1 MTKIGGVHIWV
12 LVLRLWGDKI
22 PLLIRTSVNVMLSG
36 YEARMNEPSPGV
48 EIFRVLRA
56 AGCDTKNE
64 HDLQMGLIAYNTAL
78 LVSDRRD
85 THKKSGPPSE
95 KSHTGRNDPCPCRS
109 GKKYKKCCL
118 NKDQAISADAYPRS
132 PLEFG
137 PESLPRLWDERA
149 VANDCAILGE
159 IMDRDPAFAK
169 MCFSNEKV
177 TAFIDVVV
185 KDDPSFLK
193 GDKDVL
199 DRKVD
204 DLAARYVRES
214 GEGNVAKG
222 MKESVLA
229 AIPRA
234 QSKDEMRALATGL
247 CLALMDDSSI
257 EADTPVEAGASLLNV
272 ILFRRALFDA
282 IESAAVFGKIFD
294 RLGGDPEEVRRLI
307 AQNDP
312 SVREIIESCM
322 ESLSPS
328 DKATLQTTFEK
339 NREELWN
346 TIASG
351 EFPVPMPFATHLAL
365 FVRFSFLA
373 RSERSSP
380 EALSG
385 MIKAF
390 SSELIE
396 EDYVLYSQMLERW
409 LKDCKNRSADVAKAV
424 ELMLGFCA
432 IRSIEESVP
441 NLMVNSARQGLF
453 IPFVEEEQLFIDQ
466 CLESCD
472 DPDLLAKYG
481 AWLTSQGF
489 PGLANRL
496 LASYQDYASTK
507 SPELARVQKFSVG

>member
-1 MTKIGGVHIWV
+1 MTKIGGVHILV
-12 LVLRLWGDKI
+12 LVLRLWRDKI
-22 PLLIRTSVNVMLSG
+22 RVLIRTSMNVMLSG
-36 YEARMNEPSPGV
+36 YEARMNEPSPAV
-48 EIFRVLRA
+48 EIFRMLRA
-56 AGCDTKNE
+56 AGCDSKNE

-78 LVSDRRD
+78 LVWDRRN
-85 THKKSGPPSE
+85 KRSGRPSE
-95 KSHTGRNDPCPCRS
+95 KSHTGRNDPCPCGS

-118 NKDQAISADAYPRS
+118 NKDQAVSDDAYPRS

-137 PESLPRLWDERA
+137 SESLPRLWDERA

-169 MCFSNEKV
+169 MCFSKEKV
-177 TAFIDVVV
+177 TTFIDTIV

-199 DRKVD
+199 DRKLD

-222 MKESVLA
+222 MKGSVLA
-229 AIPRA
+229 AIPRT
-234 QSKDEMRALATGL
+234 QSNDEMRALATGL

-282 IESAAVFGKIFD
+282 IQSAAVFGKIFD

-307 AQNDP
+307 TQNDP
-312 SVREIIESCM
+312 FVRETIESCM
-322 ESLSPS
+322 ESLSPA

-346 TIASG
+346 IITSG

-390 SSELIE
+390 SNELIE

-409 LKDCKNRSADVAKAV
+409 LKDCENHSADVARAA

-432 IRSIEESVP
+432 IRSIEEFVP
-441 NLMVNSARQGLF
+441 NLMVNSARQGFF
-453 IPFVEEEQLFIDQ
+453 IPFVEEEQLFIDR

-472 DPDLLAKYG
+472 DPGLLAKYG
-481 AWLTSQGF
+481 AWLTSKGF
-489 PGLANRL
+489 PELANRL
-496 LASYQDYASTK
+496 LTS
-507 SPELARVQKFSVG
+507 RH

>member
-1 MTKIGGVHIWV
+1 M
-12 LVLRLWGDKI
+12 
-22 PLLIRTSVNVMLSG
+22 
-36 YEARMNEPSPGV
+36 
-48 EIFRVLRA
+48 
-56 AGCDTKNE
+56 
-64 HDLQMGLIAYNTAL
+64 
-78 LVSDRRD
+78 
-85 THKKSGPPSE
+85 
-95 KSHTGRNDPCPCRS
+95 
-109 GKKYKKCCL
+109 
-118 NKDQAISADAYPRS
+118 
-132 PLEFG
+132 
-137 PESLPRLWDERA
+137 
-149 VANDCAILGE
+149 ANDCAILGE

-169 MCFSNEKV
+169 MCFSTEKV
-177 TAFIDVVV
+177 RAFIDTVI
-185 KDDPSFLK
+185 KDDPSFLE

-199 DRKVD
+199 DRKID
-204 DLAARYVRES
+204 DLAARYVGES

-229 AIPRA
+229 AVPRT
-234 QSKDEMRALATGL
+234 QSKDEMRALATAL

-294 RLGGDPEEVRRLI
+294 RFGGDPEEVRRLI
-307 AQNDP
+307 AQNDA
-312 SVREIIESCM
+312 SVRETIKSCM

-328 DKATLQTTFEK
+328 DMATLQTTFEK
-339 NREELWN
+339 NREELWD

-373 RSERSSP
+373 GSERSSP

-409 LKDCKNRSADVAKAV
+409 LKDCENRSADVAKAV

-432 IRSIEESVP
+432 IRSIEEFVP

-466 CLESCD
+466 CLEICD
-472 DPDLLAKYG
+472 DPGLLAKYG

-496 LASYQDYASTK
+496 RASRQDYASTK
-507 SPELARVQKFSVG
+507 SPALARVQKFSAG

>member
-1 MTKIGGVHIWV
+1 MGAMTKIGGVHIWL

-22 PLLIRTSVNVMLSG
+22 PVLILRTSVNVMLS
-36 YEARMNEPSPGV
+36 ARMNEPSPAV
-48 EIFRVLRA
+48 EIFRMLRA
-56 AGCDTKNE
+56 AGCDSKNE
-64 HDLQMGLIAYNTAL
+64 RDLQMGLIAYNTAR
-78 LVSDRRD
+78 LVWDRRN
-85 THKKSGPPSE
+85 KRSGRPTE
-95 KSHTGRNDPCPCRS
+95 RSHTGRNDPCPCGS

-118 NKDQAISADAYPRS
+118 NKDQAVSADAYPRS

-137 PESLPRLWDERA
+137 SESLPRLWDERA

-169 MCFSNEKV
+169 MCFSTEKV
-177 TAFIDVVV
+177 RAFIDTVI
-185 KDDPSFLK
+185 KDDPSFLE

-199 DRKVD
+199 DRKID
-204 DLAARYVRES
+204 DLAARYVGES

-229 AIPRA
+229 AVPRT
-234 QSKDEMRALATGL
+234 QSKDEMRALATAL

-294 RLGGDPEEVRRLI
+294 RFGGDPEEVRRLI
-307 AQNDP
+307 AQNDA
-312 SVREIIESCM
+312 SVRETIESCM

-328 DKATLQTTFEK
+328 DMATLQTTFEK
-339 NREELWN
+339 NREELWD

-373 RSERSSP
+373 GSERSSP

-409 LKDCKNRSADVAKAV
+409 LKDCENRSADVAKAV

-432 IRSIEESVP
+432 IRSIEEFVP

-472 DPDLLAKYG
+472 DPGLLAKYG

-496 LASYQDYASTK
+496 RASRQDYASTK
-507 SPELARVQKFSVG
+507 SPALARVQKFSVG